1 MYTVSIV
8 ADQQL
13 KTEKFAEFMAAL
25 DYVKVST
32 GHELCALTAWGEVIS
47 GRGVIMCVRGVF
59 ITLAR
64 YH

>member
-13 KTEKFAEFMAAL
+13 KTEKFVEFMAAL
-25 DYVKVST
+25 DYIKDAT
-32 GHELCALTAWGEVIS
+32 GNELCALSAWGEVIS

-64 YH
+64 HH